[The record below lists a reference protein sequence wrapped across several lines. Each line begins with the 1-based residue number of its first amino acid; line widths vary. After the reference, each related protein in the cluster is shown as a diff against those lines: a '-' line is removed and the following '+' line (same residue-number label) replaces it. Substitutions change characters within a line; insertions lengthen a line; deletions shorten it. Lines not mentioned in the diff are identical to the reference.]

1 MTLRR
6 CCALTI
12 LLLTGTALLA
22 LAACGDLGYYR
33 QAAQG
38 QWDLLSHRRDIHQ
51 VLADPATTPALREK
65 LTDVLAIRDFAS
77 RELDLPENGSYRY
90 YADLGRPS
98 VVWNVIATPEF
109 SLEPVRWC
117 FPFAGCVPY
126 RGYYRQADAEAFAA
140 ELRGQGDDVYVYGVR
155 AYSTLGWF
163 NDPILNTFIN
173 GPDYATAG
181 LIFHELAHQKIYV
194 KGDADFNEAFAST
207 VEQEGLRL
215 WLEKNGRE
223 KELASNRTGLERRQ
237 DFLALLKTSRDQ
249 LAALYAQPLPVA
261 DKRQEKGRILAV
273 LRQSY
278 RELKVRWGGYA
289 GYDRWFAT
297 DLNNARFVAVT
308 TYQRLVPA
316 FRQLL
321 REAGGSWPQFYAR
334 VKALADL
341 PTSTRQARMQGL
353 LVAAGGHPPVRSF

>member
-12 LLLTGTALLA
+12 LLLTGAVLLA

-38 QWDLLSHRRDIHQ
+38 QWDILSHRRDIRQ

-65 LTDVLAIRDFAS
+65 LTDVLAVRDFAS
-77 RELDLPENGSYRY
+77 RELDLPENGSYRC

-117 FPFAGCVPY
+117 FPIAGCVPY
-126 RGYYRQADAEAFAA
+126 RGYYRQTDADAFAA

-163 NDPILNTFIN
+163 DDPILNTFIN

-194 KGDADFNEAFAST
+194 QGDADFNEAFAST
-207 VEQEGLRL
+207 VEQEGLQL

-223 KELASNRTGLERRQ
+223 KDLATYRTGLERRR

-249 LAALYAQPLPVA
+249 LAALYIQPISDA
-261 DKRQEKGRILAV
+261 DKRQEKARILAG

-278 RELKVRWGGYA
+278 LELKVRWGSFA
-289 GYDRWFAT
+289 GYDRWFTT
-297 DLNNARFVAVT
+297 DLNNARFAAVT

-321 REAGGSWPQFYAR
+321 RESAGNWPQFYAR

-341 PTSTRQARMQGL
+341 PSSARQARMQGL
-353 LVAAGGHPPVRSF
+353 LVAADGQAPVRSF